1 MITTSRDTGARFLD
15 AVGLTARRVID
26 DEDVEW
32 LRVIRNTCRLGFAHD
47 TAPIAH
53 TAQEQWWRANQSDVI
68 AYLHQDRDGFVVGYG
83 VIRRDAEGMWW
94 SSVAVLPTYSGHG
107 YGGAITA
114 HVVRQSPTGV
124 TQGQARKDNP
134 AACRLHHARDWEV
147 IAEDERL
154 ITYQTREVLP

>member
-53 TAQEQWWRANQSDVI
+53 TAQEQWWRANQGDVI
-68 AYLHQDRDGFVVGYG
+68 AYLYQETDGFVVGYG
-83 VIRRDAEGMWW
+83 VIRRDADGVWW

-114 HVVRQSPTGV
+114 HIVRQSPTGV

-134 AACRLHHARDWEV
+134 AACRLHHQRDWEV
-147 IAEDERL
+147 VGDDGRL
-154 ITYQTREVLP
+154 LTFRTREVLP